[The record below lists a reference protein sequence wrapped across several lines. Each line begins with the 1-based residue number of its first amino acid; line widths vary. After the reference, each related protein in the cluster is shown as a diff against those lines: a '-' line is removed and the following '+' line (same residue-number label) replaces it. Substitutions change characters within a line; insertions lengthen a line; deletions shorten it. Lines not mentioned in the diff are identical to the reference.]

1 MTGPAGRSPL
11 PLPSPPLADGVVR
24 LRPWRADDAPALAAA
39 WADPEVQRWT
49 AVPDRRSVDDAAR
62 WIAGEAERRRRGL
75 ALDLVV
81 SPADPDDG
89 AVLGEVGL
97 GPIDWAAGRA
107 NLGWW
112 VAAPA
117 RGRGVASRAAALL
130 AAWTVATLGLAV
142 DVDVDPAN
150 PASARVAER
159 VRAAAGRPPP

>member
-1 MTGPAGRSPL
+1 MTARARPL
-11 PLPSPPLADGVVR
+11 PLPDPPLADGVVR
-24 LRPWRADDAPALAAA
+24 LRPWLVADAAALAAA

-49 AVPDRRSVDDAAR
+49 AVPPRRSEADAAR
-62 WIAGEAERRRRGL
+62 WIAGDAERRRCGL

-81 SPADPDDG
+81 SPADPLDG
-89 AVLGEVGL
+89 TVLGEVGL
-97 GPIDWAAGRA
+97 GPIDWGAGRA

-150 PASARVAER
+150 PASAKVARRVAA
-159 VRAAAGRPPP
+159 VAPP